1 MVCDL
6 DTVCVSLKSPEGWAR
21 SADMPDTQAHFE
33 AVAALLKKP
42 LPVPVVVEKR
52 TSSLAHIDMAR
63 SASELGF

>member
-1 MVCDL
+1 
-6 DTVCVSLKSPEGWAR
+6 
-21 SADMPDTQAHFE
+21 MPDTQAHFE